1 MEIRE
6 LVAWNVRRLRVTKNI
21 SQDDLAL
28 SADLERAYVGHIERG
43 KKNPTV
49 VTLDKL
55 ARALGC
61 DIREFLAPP
70 PPDAELL
77 APLAPGRR
85 GHKPA

>member
-6 LVAWNVRRLRVTKNI
+6 LVAWNLRRLRVMRSV

-55 ARALGC
+55 AMALGC
-61 DIREFLAPP
+61 DIREFFAPP
-70 PPDAELL
+70 SPDAELL
-77 APLAPGRR
+77 TPLAPGRR
-85 GHKPA
+85 RRKPT